1 MFRNCNKKLIIKNIK
16 TNRYNELI
24 TMNLSKD
31 LCIDKQSKVLF
42 NLI

>member
-1 MFRNCNKKLIIKNIK
+1 MIIKNIR

-31 LCIDKQSKVLF
+31 LYIDKQSKVLS
-42 NLI
+42 I